1 MHLASIKIWLPG
13 IQPRYSP
20 FCFHF
25 CFSFNKSK
33 YKNKCGGDL
42 PKAPTAS
49 SLENL
54 SPNMLHNIDGPTC
67 WRTGKIGTRE
77 GWPNLWFDQTNSDS
91 SQFPLLPLQTMVCA
105 NTLLLLPTF
114 LNLNEF
120 MLITKNKLNEPSQSP
135 YALHTLHDK
144 LAYSYPLNFTLFLW
158 TNTW

>member
-1 MHLASIKIWLPG
+1 MFVSTIVFLL
-13 IQPRYSP
+13 
-20 FCFHF
+20 
-25 CFSFNKSK
+25 NKNR

-42 PKAPTAS
+42 PKVPTAS

-77 GWPNLWFDQTNSDS
+77 GWPNLWFDQTNYDS

-105 NTLLLLPTF
+105 NTLLLLPKF

-144 LAYSYPLNFTLFLW
+144 ICILFIPCFYLILVNYYMIG
-158 TNTW
+158 TPC